1 MENPGGSTDSRI
13 SSSSDGKV
21 GGCSE
26 GWTLCMKGREVA
38 QQIFGT
44 KLWNSSE
51 GKQSPNDWG
60 MEAFY
65 REAKAGPSNSTF
77 P

>member
-1 MENPGGSTDSRI
+1 
-13 SSSSDGKV
+13 
-21 GGCSE
+21 
-26 GWTLCMKGREVA
+26 MKGREVA

-65 REAKAGPSNSTF
+65 SEAKAGPSNSTF